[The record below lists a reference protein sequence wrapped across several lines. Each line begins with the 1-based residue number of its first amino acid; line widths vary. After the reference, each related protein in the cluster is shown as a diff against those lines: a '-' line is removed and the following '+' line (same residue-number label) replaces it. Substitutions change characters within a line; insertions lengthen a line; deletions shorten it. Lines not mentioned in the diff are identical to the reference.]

1 MLQKIHL
8 LLSDVVMPRMRGPEL
23 ARRLSGIHA
32 EAKAMY
38 MSGHADLAIEG
49 TSLQKAMVVT
59 KPVDLTALAR
69 KIRQA
74 LQG

>member
-1 MLQKIHL
+1 
-8 LLSDVVMPRMRGPEL
+8 
-23 ARRLSGIHA
+23 
-32 EAKAMY
+32 MY